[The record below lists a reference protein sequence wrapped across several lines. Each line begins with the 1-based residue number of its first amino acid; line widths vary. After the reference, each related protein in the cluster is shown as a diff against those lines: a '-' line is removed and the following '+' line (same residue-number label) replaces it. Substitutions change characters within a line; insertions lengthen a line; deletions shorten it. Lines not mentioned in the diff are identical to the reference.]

1 MPTRASINQAKYD
14 KENTKFYGIKL
25 NKKFDAELIEK
36 LSSVPSINGYIKQLI
51 RDDIA
56 RTCSVSAPKTEKK
69 EGSKMRNISID
80 NGNSFVSVPEAIA
93 KVSWETIVAFMDDD
107 IRETVH
113 NEIAPC
119 TEEEFLTRYLELAHD
134 DLIIG

>member
-1 MPTRASINQAKYD
+1 MAKKRSEIQARYDRTHCKYYSF
-14 KENTKFYGIKL
+14 KFNL
-25 NKKFDAELIEK
+25 VMDADIIQR
-36 LSSVPSINGYIKQLI
+36 LSEVESMQGYIKQLI

-93 KVSWETIVAFMDDD
+93 KASWETIVAFMDDD

-119 TEEEFLTRYLELAHD
+119 TEEKFLTRYLELAHD

>member
-1 MPTRASINQAKYD
+1 MADSRTTIQARYD
-14 KENTKFYGIKL
+14 SKNRKSFAIKL
-25 NKKFDAELIEK
+25 NKKYDDDIIAK
-36 LSSVPSINGYIKQLI
+36 LESVESINGYVRQLI
-51 RDDIA
+51 RDDIT
-56 RTCSVSAPKTEKK
+56 RTGSVPKTKKK
-69 EGSKMRNISID
+69 EGSKMKNISID
-80 NGNSFVSVPEAIA
+80 NGNSFVSVQEAIA